1 VAVKRSYNRYFII
14 FQEEDKGFG
23 MAIDKQP
30 TGYTKIETR
39 NGRCKITSYVQ
50 NLVKDRGPYVCCLID
65 STKNPP
71 VMARLGEVKVD
82 DTGRGETWW
91 EFREDDIAETGI
103 PYDRFNVSAIIV
115 EGDRIYSPLAG
126 YMGKE
131 RISWKDRIAY
141 APRSKVE
148 ETENEE
154 LKEEE
159 LNEEAKKFKAYE
171 ESIKPEENKKPLKGD
186 NALNKEEA
194 KGKETPKPNA
204 NTEKKAEAKAQT
216 SSEKPKEGAGSKV
229 GEGEKSKDNQGA
241 KGAAVEKPKE
251 GAGAK
256 GGEGE
261 KSKDGQGAK
270 GAAAEKPK
278 EGAGTKAASGEKPK
292 DGGTAKGAGT
302 EKSKDS
308 PNSAVKPDDKSEQ
321 GFKPYAGYKEVMS
334 PQDGITDDDLLR
346 QPKKEGKYAGMFHN
360 LLNRYEEIDN
370 INDESK
376 GTRWWRIPYSDDEYM
391 DEDTNYPYNGAIHHL
406 KMTYPYINY
415 VKYFRQRGYYYF
427 GMRYDDEGEVKNIM
441 YGIEGMSTP
450 KEQPYMGM
458 TGFIKWQKMKDR
470 DTGIWVMYYNP
481 YTGCVMIPKKR

>member
-1 VAVKRSYNRYFII
+1 
-14 FQEEDKGFG
+14 
-23 MAIDKQP
+23 
-30 TGYTKIETR
+30 
-39 NGRCKITSYVQ
+39 
-50 NLVKDRGPYVCCLID
+50 
-65 STKNPP
+65 
-71 VMARLGEVKVD
+71 MARLGEVKVD

-171 ESIKPEENKKPLKGD
+171 ESIKPGENKKPLKGD
-186 NALNKEEA
+186 NASDKEEA
-194 KGKETPKPNA
+194 KGKETPKANA
-204 NTEKKAEAKAQT
+204 NTEKKADAKAQA
-216 SSEKPKEGAGSKV
+216 S
-229 GEGEKSKDNQGA
+229 GEKSKDNQGA
-241 KGAAVEKPKE
+241 KGVAAEKPKE

-261 KSKDGQGAK
+261 KPKDGQGAK
-270 GAAAEKPK
+270 GATAEKPK
-278 EGAGTKAASGEKPK
+278 EGTGTKAASGEKPK
-292 DGGTAKGAGT
+292 DGGAIKGDGT

-308 PNSAVKPDDKSEQ
+308 PNSAAKPDDKLEQ

-334 PQDGITDDDLLR
+334 PQDEITDDDLLR

-360 LLNRYEEIDN
+360 LLNRYEEVDN
-370 INDESK
+370 INDEAK